1 MSVTALEIQN
11 LTVEVN
17 GYPIINNLTLT
28 VDEGKRIGI
37 VGDFRDAEA
46 VLDVFSGQTLPT
58 SGEIWFYNMPPRQAF
73 QRGLIQCEPNL
84 QPLEASLALVTN
96 QLSFPSHIE
105 AAIVVVYPLIEFFN
119 ELIEKF
125 YILIKLTPSRSDVKS

>member
-1 MSVTALEIQN
+1 VTALEIQN
-11 LTVEVN
+11 LIVEVN

-105 AAIVVVYPLIEFFN
+105 AIVVVHPLIEFFN

>member
-11 LTVEVN
+11 LTVEVD

-105 AAIVVVYPLIEFFN
+105 AAIVVVHPLIEFFN
-119 ELIEKF
+119 ELFEKF

>member
-1 MSVTALEIQN
+1 VTALEIQN
-11 LTVEVN
+11 LIVEVN

-84 QPLEASLALVTN
+84 QSLEASLALVTN
-96 QLSFPSHIE
+96 QLSFPSHTG
-105 AAIVVVYPLIEFFN
+105 AIVVVHPLIEFFN
-119 ELIEKF
+119 RFIEKF